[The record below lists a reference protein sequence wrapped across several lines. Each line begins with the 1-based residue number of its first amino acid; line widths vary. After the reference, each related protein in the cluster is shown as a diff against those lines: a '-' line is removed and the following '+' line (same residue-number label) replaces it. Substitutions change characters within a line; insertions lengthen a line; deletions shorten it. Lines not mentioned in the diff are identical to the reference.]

1 MDETVCT
8 KTYIHEV
15 KYLLSKDSEITY
27 MLEKGQSVDSQ
38 DCLFITKQMKENNR
52 MRETIIKEMLSCY
65 KGTIDDIK
73 VYTTVNTSELSSSLK
88 KVVNKYK
95 DENTRCKKLAY
106 DENRGPV
113 PIDEIGTLG
122 CVGVQE
128 EVMIVF
134 HIAINEE
141 DYNDLMKNIIKANE
155 LQFDK

>member
-1 MDETVCT
+1 MDETECT
-8 KTYIHEV
+8 KIYIHEV

-27 MLEKGQSVDSQ
+27 MLEKGQLVDSQ

-73 VYTTVNTSELSSSLK
+73 VYTTVNTSELSPSLK

-95 DENTRCKKLAY
+95 DENTRCKKIVQ
-106 DENRGPV
+106 DEYQRLISIN
-113 PIDEIGTLG
+113 EIGTLG

>member
-1 MDETVCT
+1 MDETECT
-8 KTYIHEV
+8 KIYIHEV

-27 MLEKGQSVDSQ
+27 MLEKGQLVDPQ
-38 DCLFITKQMKENNR
+38 DFLFITKRTKESNR

-65 KGTIDDIK
+65 KGIINDIK
-73 VYTTVNTSELSSSLK
+73 VYTTVNTSELSPSLK

-95 DENTRCKKLAY
+95 DENTRCEKIVQ
-106 DENRGPV
+106 DEYQRLISIN
-113 PIDEIGTLG
+113 EIGTLG

>member
-1 MDETVCT
+1 MDETECT
-8 KTYIHEV
+8 KIYIHEV

-73 VYTTVNTSELSSSLK
+73 VYTTVNTSELSPSLK

-95 DENTRCKKLAY
+95 DENTRCKKIVQ
-106 DENRGPV
+106 DEYQRLISIN
-113 PIDEIGTLG
+113 EIGTLG

-134 HIAINEE
+134 HIAINED

>member
-1 MDETVCT
+1 MDETECT
-8 KTYIHEV
+8 KIYIHEV

-27 MLEKGQSVDSQ
+27 MLEKGQLVDPQ
-38 DCLFITKQMKENNR
+38 DFLFITKRTKESNR

-65 KGTIDDIK
+65 KGIINDIK
-73 VYTTVNTSELSSSLK
+73 VYTTVNTSELSPSLK